1 MPNAF
6 SGLPRTTP
14 RFLADLAANNRREW
28 FAAHRAEY
36 EASFVHPAM
45 TMVEALA
52 PLLHKISPDVHA
64 EARWGGSV
72 MRVNRDIRFAKD
84 KRPYK
89 DHLDLFFWEGEDR
102 TAAVAGY
109 FFRITP
115 KNLVLGAGTRHLP
128 GERLERYRA
137 AVADPTRGRALERI
151 VKQLRA
157 KGYEVWG
164 TRYARVPRGYPADH
178 PRAEL
183 LKHDGLFAGFERPIP
198 PEAYTPRFPAFI
210 ASHFRAMRPLQEW
223 VVKTI
228 A

>member
-1 MPNAF
+1 MA
-6 SGLPRTTP
+6 
-14 RFLADLAANNRREW
+14 
-28 FAAHRAEY
+28 
-36 EASFVHPAM
+36 V
-45 TMVEALA
+45 VESLA
-52 PLLHKISPDVHA
+52 PLLRKISPDIHA

-89 DHLDLFFWEGEDR
+89 DHLDLWFWQGEDR
-102 TAAVAGY
+102 SGAGY
-109 FFRITP
+109 FFRVTP

-128 GERLERYRA
+128 GDRLERYRA
-137 AVADPTRGRALERI
+137 AVADPKRGGALALI
-151 VKQLRA
+151 VRQLRA

-164 TRYARVPRGYPADH
+164 KSYARVPRGYPSDH

-183 LKHDGLFAGFERPIP
+183 LQHDGLFAGFERPIP

-210 ASHFRAMRPLQEW
+210 VSHFRAMRPLQEW
-223 VVKTI
+223 VVTTI